1 MRHAQEL
8 RSCYINTD
16 GKNTD
21 EMTTSLSPLFIQ
33 TMNAAV
39 GYWRGQTAGL
49 DDARIGWLDRERQ
62 NLYRVVAFGLQRLE
76 TWPAAAEVALQAFD
90 LVERRGYGQQ
100 WIPILET
107 AVARCGNEHHELKCR
122 LLNRLGFFYRQ
133 ERRLDAA
140 VAMHQE
146 AETLAR
152 AVGDRQGLAEAFYY
166 LGGDYLEKRAYAEA
180 ERCALAA
187 LAAFD
192 ELENVERWLAWSYM
206 LLGIIARNRG
216 DLEAAAA
223 HLREAVARWRALM
236 RTAPLARTLND
247 LGNALWPA
255 GQVTEA
261 EACFVE
267 AACLLGPTAYELDKT
282 LTQLSLGTFY
292 YHQQQWGKAESAF
305 RHADSLYLRQSG
317 HVVYQA
323 HVANNLGSVLLKRG
337 YPAEAEYYLR
347 RALHLWQQAG
357 DDVPRANTL
366 GTLGQAL
373 AAQGQAATALTLFEE
388 AIALLQPYPDD
399 YWAGRLIQDFTA
411 ERETLKNSQQ

>member
-1 MRHAQEL
+1 MIEADRL
-8 RSCYINTD
+8 RP
-16 GKNTD
+16 
-21 EMTTSLSPLFIQ
+21 SPQFID
-33 TMNAAV
+33 MMAAAV
-39 GYWRGQTAGL
+39 GYWRGWTEQL
-49 DDARIGWLDRERQ
+49 DDAGIGRLDRERQ
-62 NLYRVVAFGLQRLE
+62 NLRRVVTFGLQRPE
-76 TWPAAAEVALQAFD
+76 TWQAAAELTLEAFD

-100 WIPILET
+100 WIPVLET

-133 ERRLDAA
+133 ERQLDAA

-146 AETLAR
+146 AEALAR

-166 LGGDYLEKRAYAEA
+166 LGGDYLEKRAYAESA
-180 ERCALAA
+180 RCALAA
-187 LAAFD
+187 LAAFS

-206 LLGIIARNRG
+206 LVGIVARNRG
-216 DLEAAAA
+216 DLPAAAV
-223 HLREAVARWRALM
+223 HLREAVARWRALK

-255 GQVTEA
+255 GQVAEA
-261 EACFVE
+261 EACFGE
-267 AACLLGPTAYELDKT
+267 AAGLLAPTAYELDKT

-292 YHQQQWGKAESAF
+292 YHQQQWDEAEAAF
-305 RHADSLYLRQSG
+305 RRADSPYLRQSG

-323 HVANNLGSVLLKRG
+323 HAANNLGNVLLKRG
-337 YPAEAEYYLR
+337 RLAEAEYYLR
-347 RALHLWQQAG
+347 HALHLWQQAG

-373 AAQGQAATALTLFEE
+373 AAQGQVADALALFEV

-399 YWAGRLIQDFTA
+399 YWAGRLVEEFTA
-411 ERETLKNSQQ
+411 ERQKLEIGD